1 MITIHDLRIPPQKR
15 GQSTARE
22 EMRRAALHLE
32 TVVLRTAR
40 IACNTGAPGYELSLL
55 EALKAL
61 RGVDHVSLALVSD
74 ADQLLRN
81 IGPGHNRSRARVT
94 ELLEDVVR
102 VANALDEISQ
112 KQKAT
117 QP

>member
-1 MITIHDLRIPPQKR
+1 MITINDLRIPPQKR

-22 EMRRAALHLE
+22 EMRRASLHLE
-32 TVVLRTAR
+32 TVVFRTAR
-40 IACNTGAPGYELSLL
+40 TTCNTGAPGYDMSLI

-61 RGVDHVSLALVSD
+61 RRVDHVALALVSD
-74 ADQLLRN
+74 ADQLLRS

-112 KQKAT
+112 KHKVT